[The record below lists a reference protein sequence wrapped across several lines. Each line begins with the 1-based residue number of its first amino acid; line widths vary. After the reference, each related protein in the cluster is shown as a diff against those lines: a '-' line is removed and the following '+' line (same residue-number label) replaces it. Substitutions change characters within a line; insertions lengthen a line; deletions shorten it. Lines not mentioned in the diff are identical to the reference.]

1 MIACLPRLEAHQV
14 VEEHEGEAIGQRVPN
29 LTEMLRLCCACGGRG
44 LAQKAMDDP
53 LKLLHER
60 RRGVEQSAL
69 QHPHALKDV
78 GRTERDHEARQEDAH
93 VDVLWRKRTWW
104 AAVTQCAQQM
114 HALEH
119 RLGNAD
125 RLLLS

>member
-1 MIACLPRLEAHQV
+1 
-14 VEEHEGEAIGQRVPN
+14 
-29 LTEMLRLCCACGGRG
+29 
-44 LAQKAMDDP
+44 MDDP

-69 QHPHALKDV
+69 QLAHALEHM
-78 GRTERDHEARQEDAH
+78 GRTERDHEARKEDPH
-93 VDVLWRKRTWW
+93 IDVLRRKRTWW
-104 AAVTQCAQQM
+104 AAVTQRAQQM